1 MTKNSGCAFK
11 IVDTDGVRYY
21 TSREIA
27 GLADF
32 ARSLHGKARDG
43 GGSPLPLVER
53 IAGAVEC
60 SEEAWLAMADDMEAE
75 KKFSCF
81 LIVDIVE
88 NILWVNED
96 RGEGLALYMF
106 QLSEVLKAVAV
117 ERDIWDFLLSRFPY
131 ARIDR

>member
-1 MTKNSGCAFK
+1 MKDSGCAFK
-11 IVDTDGVRYY
+11 IVDMDGIRYY
-21 TSREIA
+21 TSPEIA

-32 ARSLHGKARDG
+32 ARSLDGKARSE
-43 GGSPLPLVER
+43 GGSPLPLAGR

-60 SEEAWLAMADDMEAE
+60 PEAVWLAMADDMEAE
-75 KKFSCF
+75 KRFSCF
-81 LIVDIVE
+81 LGVDVVE

-106 QLSEVLKAVAV
+106 QLSEVLKAAAM
-117 ERDIWDFLLSRFPY
+117 EGDIWDFLLSRFPY

>member
-1 MTKNSGCAFK
+1 MKDSGCAFK
-11 IVDTDGVRYY
+11 IVDTDGVQYY

-32 ARSLHGKARDG
+32 VRSLHEKARGG
-43 GGSPLPLVER
+43 GGSPLPLAER

-60 SEEAWLAMADDMEAE
+60 PEEAWLAMADDREAE

-117 ERDIWDFLLSRFPY
+117 EGDIWDFLLSRFPY